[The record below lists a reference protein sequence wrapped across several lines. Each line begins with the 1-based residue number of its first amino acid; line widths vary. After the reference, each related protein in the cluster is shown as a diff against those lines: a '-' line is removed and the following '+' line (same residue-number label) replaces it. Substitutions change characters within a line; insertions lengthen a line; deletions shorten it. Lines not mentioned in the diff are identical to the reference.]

1 MPEVSS
7 TVPNLTG
14 LRSSASQLRRPG
26 TAGTGMHRPVS
37 APHLLLPASAGP
49 IKSSS
54 GAGRN
59 NHFPGVTGGTAKS
72 RGFATTISPSPSV
85 SGSTTGS
92 PSKSSEF
99 AVPKSFAGEL
109 LSRLDARD
117 LAALSMVDLLDP
129 PESAAI
135 DPPPLS
141 EPLQARR
148 KGTDHWLARNF
159 DAAAEQFL
167 HMANLYSDGTP
178 ARSQA
183 LRMRA
188 AALMRS
194 RRFEEALS
202 DANAALQCLGQPA
215 ADPSTDRD
223 FFERVA
229 HTGASAD
236 ALACWQLHGVAQ
248 EAMGKYQEATLSI
261 SRALLLACVGAAEA
275 NGSKASPN
283 TAAATSAVDASAA
296 ADAAAQ
302 RAKRRSELF
311 GSGSPALAA
320 SSLLTHF
327 LSAAARAHT
336 SLLPLQVY
344 VTMPT
349 SDAQRAARA
358 GGLSSQQ
365 QLATTTAR
373 PGTAPAALTHV
384 PTTSAA
390 PAFRLV
396 LRPRFTP
403 WPLDLQVGD
412 VPGVEIE
419 GGTRLAF
426 YCAYKQMPAEPHACL
441 MAHHKE
447 RSALVLLS
455 VRIDGQ
461 LEVLSNSSEAAW
473 DQVQALLGQPPQL
486 RSLHDFDVV
495 SAGWTSSGVSVATF
509 AALVAQKWS
518 EWEVGRGKAA
528 AKRKEEEK
536 ELLRRQEALR
546 EWLCNLGL
554 EELHER

>member
-1 MPEVSS
+1 
-7 TVPNLTG
+7 
-14 LRSSASQLRRPG
+14 
-26 TAGTGMHRPVS
+26 
-37 APHLLLPASAGP
+37 
-49 IKSSS
+49 
-54 GAGRN
+54 
-59 NHFPGVTGGTAKS
+59 
-72 RGFATTISPSPSV
+72 
-85 SGSTTGS
+85 
-92 PSKSSEF
+92 
-99 AVPKSFAGEL
+99 
-109 LSRLDARD
+109 
-117 LAALSMVDLLDP
+117 
-129 PESAAI
+129 
-135 DPPPLS
+135 
-141 EPLQARR
+141 
-148 KGTDHWLARNF
+148 
-159 DAAAEQFL
+159 
-167 HMANLYSDGTP
+167 
-178 ARSQA
+178 
-183 LRMRA
+183 
-188 AALMRS
+188 
-194 RRFEEALS
+194 
-202 DANAALQCLGQPA
+202 
-215 ADPSTDRD
+215 
-223 FFERVA
+223 
-229 HTGASAD
+229 
-236 ALACWQLHGVAQ
+236 
-248 EAMGKYQEATLSI
+248 
-261 SRALLLACVGAAEA
+261 
-275 NGSKASPN
+275 
-283 TAAATSAVDASAA
+283 
-296 ADAAAQ
+296 
-302 RAKRRSELF
+302 
-311 GSGSPALAA
+311 
-320 SSLLTHF
+320 
-327 LSAAARAHT
+327 
-336 SLLPLQVY
+336 
-344 VTMPT
+344 MPT

-365 QLATTTAR
+365 QLAR

-461 LEVLSNSSEAAW
+461 LEVLSNSSRRHGTRCRRF
-473 DQVQALLGQPPQL
+473 GQPPQL